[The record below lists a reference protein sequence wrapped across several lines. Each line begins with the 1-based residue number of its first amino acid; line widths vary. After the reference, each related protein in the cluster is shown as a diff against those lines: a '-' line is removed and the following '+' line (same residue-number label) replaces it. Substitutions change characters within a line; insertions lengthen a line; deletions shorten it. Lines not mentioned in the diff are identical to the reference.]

1 MALQAA
7 EMQRKKQVF
16 MIAGRKTDK
25 CLPEN
30 VYTENHISSALPLL
44 CNRGRRFIAGASY
57 AYLEILSCNILCY
70 ILEGLIFRKSFE
82 YKSLYKFRPM

>member
-44 CNRGRRFIAGASY
+44 CNRGRRFIAGARFEPTT
-57 AYLEILSCNILCY
+57 LLS
-70 ILEGLIFRKSFE
+70 K
-82 YKSLYKFRPM
+82 